1 MRTVMRFRL
10 LTAALLVCTA
20 LSAQT
25 RSDIARIDSLLNASP
40 EQRRELTLRK
50 ASLLKRMYLFD
61 EAAETLTG
69 LLSPGRMDIEVLGE
83 IADCHY
89 QSGNT
94 EDAASL
100 YGILSM
106 QQPDNL
112 GFRIRYMNLASRAKA
127 YASVI
132 DEGRDLLRRDTLL
145 PALTLMG
152 DAFQKTE
159 QPDSALVYYRNALRR
174 KPRNASV
181 VSKIADILLGRKAYD
196 ETLSLADDYL
206 SMDPDNIPVGKVKG
220 LALYLKKQ
228 YDPAITAFEH
238 VLEVG
243 DDSYGTHY
251 YLGHSYREFGLL
263 READEQ
269 FLKAWQIDSSD
280 VSLALAIATNRASG
294 YFYYFKEGS
303 EPWFKKAISMLE
315 PDPVVLSSVY
325 QSYGEA
331 AYRRED
337 WDKAR
342 PLYQEA
348 YKLNPKNLSLI
359 STIGYIYEQKKDYKS
374 AIEWYERYL
383 SLGKP
388 GTKAYQFVEESLRW
402 IKAEKF
408 MEE

>member
-1 MRTVMRFRL
+1 MMRFRL

-25 RSDIARIDSLLNASP
+25 RGDIARIDSLLNASP

-69 LLSPGRMDIEVLGE
+69 LLSPDRLDTEVLGE

-94 EDAASL
+94 EDAAQL
-100 YGILSM
+100 YGILSQ

-127 YASVI
+127 YDSVI

-145 PALTLMG
+145 PALTLMA

-159 QPDSALVYYRNALRR
+159 QPDSALAYYRNALCR

-181 VSKIADILLGRKAYD
+181 VGKIADILLGRKAYD
-196 ETLSLADDYL
+196 EALSLAEEYL

-220 LALYLKKQ
+220 LALYLKRQ
-228 YDPAITAFEH
+228 YDPSSKAFER
-238 VLEVG
+238 VLEAG

-251 YLGHSYREFGLL
+251 YLGHDYRELGMP
-263 READEQ
+263 RDADEQ
-269 FLKAWQIDSSD
+269 FRKAWQIDSSD
-280 VSLALAIATNRASG
+280 VSLALSIATNRARAMFPFFN
-294 YFYYFKEGS
+294 YTEDT
-303 EPWFKKAISMLE
+303 EPWFKKALSMLE
-315 PDPVVLSSVY
+315 PDPTDLSMAY

-331 AYRRED
+331 EYSRHN
-337 WDKAR
+337 WDKAL

-348 YKLNPKNLSLI
+348 YEFNPKNLSLI

-374 AIEWYERYL
+374 ALEWYDRYL

-388 GTKAYQFVEESLRW
+388 GTKAYQFVEESVRW
-402 IKAEKF
+402 LKAEKF

>member
-1 MRTVMRFRL
+1 MKLRL
-10 LTAALLVCTA
+10 FAAALLLCSA

-25 RSDIARIDSLLNASP
+25 RGDIARIDSLLNASP
-40 EQRRELTLRK
+40 EQQRELTLRK

-69 LLSPGRMDIEVLGE
+69 LLRPDRLDTEVLGE

-94 EDAASL
+94 EDAARL
-100 YGILSM
+100 YGILSQ

-112 GFRIRYMNLASRAKA
+112 GFRIRYMNLASRAKS

-132 DEGRDLLRRDTLL
+132 DEGRDLLQRDTLL
-145 PALTLMG
+145 PVLTLMG

-159 QPDSALVYYRNALRR
+159 QPDSALFYYREALRR
-174 KPRNASV
+174 KPRNAAV
-181 VSKIADILLGRKAYD
+181 VGKIADILLGRKAYD
-196 ETLSLADDYL
+196 ETLSLAEEYL

-220 LALYLKKQ
+220 LALYLKRQ
-228 YDPAITAFEH
+228 YNPSSKAFEH

-243 DDSYGTHY
+243 DDSYGSHY
-251 YLGHSYREFGLL
+251 YLGHDYRETAQFFDAN
-263 READEQ
+263 EH

-280 VSLALAIATNRASG
+280 VALAVSIARLHSIPIFAQDADL
-294 YFYYFKEGS
+294 
-303 EPWFKKAISMLE
+303 WFNKALAMLE
-315 PDPVVLSSVY
+315 PDPEDLSMVY

-331 AYRRED
+331 EYSHQN
-337 WDKAR
+337 WDKAL
-342 PLYQEA
+342 PLYKEA
-348 YKLNPKNLSLI
+348 YKVNPKNLSLI

-374 AIEWYERYL
+374 ALEWYDRYL

-388 GTKAYQFVEESLRW
+388 GTKAYQFVEESVRW
-402 IKAEKF
+402 LKAEKF